1 MKLLGK
7 ILTSIFGVLIPIALV
22 GVICYLAIPGFK
34 TKVDDTFKKPETEI
48 EQEKEPEVDAGTED
62 EKEPTEDEGN
72 EPSTDKTGSENEG
85 TGEGEQIPETPAT
98 VSFVNNTISIE
109 V

>member
-1 MKLLGK
+1 MKLFGK
-7 ILTSIFGVLIPIALV
+7 IIASIFGVLVPIALV

-62 EKEPTEDEGN
+62 EGN
-72 EPSTDKTGSENEG
+72 EPSTDKTGSENAG